1 MTIIKEGSVSTDLH
15 VTAYFGTKKDVIR
28 ALRECVCAEND
39 ATNMYEKVVDAI
51 ESYIKCC
58 ENNTDVATY
67 IPKYRKIIAQV
78 QEIADEEKA
87 HVGEFQKLIAMLD
100 KEEIMNYKKGAEEV

>member
-1 MTIIKEGSVSTDLH
+1 MTIIKEGLVSTDLH
-15 VTAYFGTKKDVIR
+15 VNTYFGTKKDIIR

-51 ESYIKCC
+51 ENYIKAY

-67 IPKYRKIIAQV
+67 IPEYRKIIDQV
-78 QEIADEEKA
+78 QEIANEEKK
-87 HVGEFQKLIAMLD
+87 HVGEFQKLISMLD
-100 KEEIMNYKKGAEEV
+100 KNEIMNYKQGVEEV